1 MLGQI
6 KQNAE
11 RSDDHDAC
19 SEEAQLKTSHA
30 QLEFLGRNAIKPA
43 QTGDETGKT
52 TSGQPRLRGY
62 TRGQSD
68 SEIVRQSRPPIGGK
82 EPGLRQI
89 THQRAKSKGQ
99 KGSVNFPAEGAA
111 RWLKNQERAKE
122 SNDDSFGPF
131 AGRATK
137 KNRKN
142 R

>member
-1 MLGQI
+1 GSGDGCG
-6 KQNAE
+6 NA
-11 RSDDHDAC
+11 
-19 SEEAQLKTSHA
+19 
-30 QLEFLGRNAIKPA
+30 
-43 QTGDETGKT
+43 
-52 TSGQPRLRGY
+52 TSGQPPLRGY

-89 THQRAKSKGQ
+89 TDQGAESKGQ
-99 KGSVNFPAEGAA
+99 KGGVNFPAKGAA
-111 RWLKNQERAKE
+111 WRLKDQERAKG
-122 SNDDSFGPF
+122 SNNDSFGPF